1 MSIDIPIFIALII
14 SLGSNLMAVIYIR
27 DLLGRLNWLTL
38 NLGVLEELIKGYQK
52 HLKDIYALEQFYGDN
67 EIKTLVSH
75 TADLVEVLEDYLEA
89 GLDQEIIEEDE
100 SVLTTKDN
108 QNEEKK
114 KEE

>member
-1 MSIDIPIFIALII
+1 MLIDVPIILALII

-27 DLLGRLNWLTL
+27 DLLGRLNWLTQ
-38 NLGVLEELIKGYQK
+38 NLGTLEELIKGYQK
-52 HLKDIYALEQFYGDN
+52 HLRDIYSLEQFYGDN

-100 SVLTTKDN
+100 SVLLTEDKQNDETKT
-108 QNEEKK
+108 EE
-114 KEE
+114 

>member
-1 MSIDIPIFIALII
+1 MSIDVPIIIALII
-14 SLGSNLMAVIYIR
+14 SLGSNVMAVIYIR

-52 HLKDIYALEQFYGDN
+52 HLTDVYSLEQFYGDN
-67 EIKTLVSH
+67 EIKILISH
-75 TADLVEVLEDYLEA
+75 TADLVEVLEDYLEV

-100 SVLTTKDN
+100 SVLTTEDT
-108 QNEEKK
+108 QNDEKK